1 METKLKPYPFCG
13 GRARIKRMYVA
24 CEPSHS
30 MIECSKCHVKTDYYV
45 YEYGERRVIGVW
57 NRRVGE

>member
-1 METKLKPYPFCG
+1 
-13 GRARIKRMYVA
+13 MYVA

-45 YEYGERRVIGVW
+45 YEYGERRVIGMW